1 MLYGCL
7 NCHNGRRNN
16 LLKKEGEHFFDGLGE
31 IICKKGVAVFDVFLP
46 QVMGAG
52 VGFNAGTMLFQLVAM
67 LILLALLKKYALG
80 PLLNIM
86 KEREDYIT
94 GEISSA
100 EKKNEEAKKLI
111 EEQQALLKEAREES
125 HSLIENA
132 KKLGEQQKDEIIKA
146 ARQEAERMKESA
158 RSEIVKER
166 DQAVSALREQVASLS
181 VMIASKV
188 IEKELDE
195 QAQEKLIQDYLKEVG
210 ESR

>member
-1 MLYGCL
+1 MSFIP
-7 NCHNGRRNN
+7 H
-16 LLKKEGEHFFDGLGE
+16 
-31 IICKKGVAVFDVFLP
+31 
-46 QVMGAG
+46 VMGAG
-52 VGFNAGTMLFQLVAM
+52 VGLNAGTMLFQLVAM

-86 KEREDYIT
+86 KEREDHIT
-94 GEISSA
+94 GEITSA
-100 EKKNEEAKKLI
+100 EKKHEEARKLI

-132 KKLGEQQKDEIIKA
+132 KKLGEQQKEEIIKA

-158 RSEIVKER
+158 RSEIIKER

>member
-1 MLYGCL
+1 MS
-7 NCHNGRRNN
+7 
-16 LLKKEGEHFFDGLGE
+16 
-31 IICKKGVAVFDVFLP
+31 FLP

-111 EEQQALLKEAREES
+111 EEQEALLKEAREES
-125 HSLIENA
+125 QSLIENA

-146 ARQEAERMKESA
+146 APGSRTHERISQKRDRQRKRPGCHRA
-158 RSEIVKER
+158 
-166 DQAVSALREQVASLS
+166 ASRLHHC
-181 VMIASKV
+181 
-188 IEKELDE
+188 L
-195 QAQEKLIQDYLKEVG
+195 
-210 ESR
+210 